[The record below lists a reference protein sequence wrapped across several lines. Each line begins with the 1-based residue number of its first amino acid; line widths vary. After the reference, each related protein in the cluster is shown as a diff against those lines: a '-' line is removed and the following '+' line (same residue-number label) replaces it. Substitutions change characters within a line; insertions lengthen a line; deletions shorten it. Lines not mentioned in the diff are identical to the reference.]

1 MIDDCRLLQRSE
13 NPALTGFMAGMI
25 GEALLVLDM
34 DRKPMDAAKKR
45 GVGLNRLPVFFLAAL
60 AAVVMVLL
68 PACGKKGP
76 PFLPEKKLVIK
87 VDRLTGKWEN
97 GKVRLEGYIGG
108 DDKRRSDV
116 TGCRIY
122 HTWYPMDNPPCEGC
136 PIEMADFRDI
146 KEMEISGDLF
156 TCEIP
161 GVKKKGVWFFELRLI
176 GRNGAL
182 GPPSERVK
190 VTIDAPVK

>member
-1 MIDDCRLLQRSE
+1 
-13 NPALTGFMAGMI
+13 
-25 GEALLVLDM
+25 M
-34 DRKPMDAAKKR
+34 DRMLIDEARKGTA
-45 GVGLNRLPVFFLAAL
+45 GLNRLPVFLLAAL
-60 AAVVMVLL
+60 AAVFMVLL

-76 PFLPEKKLVIK
+76 PFLPEKKLVTK

-97 GKVRLEGYIGG
+97 GKVRLEGYIEG

-122 HTWYPMDNPPCEGC
+122 RVWYPVDNPPCEGC
-136 PIEMADFRDI
+136 PIDMADFRDI
-146 KEMEISGDLF
+146 KEMEISGDRF

-161 GVKKKGVWFFELRLI
+161 EVKKKGIWFFEVRLI

-190 VTIDAPVK
+190 VTIDD

>member
-1 MIDDCRLLQRSE
+1 MIYDCRLVIGK
-13 NPALTGFMAGMI
+13 ALV
-25 GEALLVLDM
+25 VLDM
-34 DRKPMDAAKKR
+34 DRKPMYAARK
-45 GVGLNRLPVFFLAAL
+45 GAAGSNRLPVFLLAAFL
-60 AAVVMVLL
+60 TALIVFL

-76 PFLPEKKLVIK
+76 PFLPEKKLVTK

-97 GKVRLEGYIGG
+97 GKVRLEGYIEG

-122 HTWYPMDNPPCEGC
+122 RVWYSVDSPPCDGC
-136 PIEMADFRDI
+136 PIDMADFRDI
-146 KEMEISGDLF
+146 KEMEISGDRF

-161 GVKKKGVWFFELRLI
+161 GVKKKGIWFFEVRLI
-176 GRNGAL
+176 GSHGAL

-190 VTIDAPVK
+190 VTINAPVK